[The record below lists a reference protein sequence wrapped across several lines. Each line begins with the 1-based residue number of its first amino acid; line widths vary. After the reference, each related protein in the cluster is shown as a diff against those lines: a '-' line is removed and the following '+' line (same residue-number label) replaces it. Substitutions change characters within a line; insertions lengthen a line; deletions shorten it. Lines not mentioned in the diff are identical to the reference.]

1 MEPETGPVVVLE
13 TNNTIQLAMA
23 RGLLDEAEIPYNLNG
38 QIATLVTDVDPM
50 IHKWVRIEVAR
61 ECEEEALEA
70 LAPVLSPS
78 ED

>member
-1 MEPETGPVVVLE
+1 MESETGPVVVLE

-50 IHKWVRIEVAR
+50 LHKWVRIEVPAD
-61 ECEEEALEA
+61 CEEEALEA
-70 LAPVLSPS
+70 LAPVLNATS
-78 ED
+78 

>member
-1 MEPETGPVVVLE
+1 MKPDDSPVVVLE

-23 RGLLDEAEIPYNLNG
+23 RGLLEEAEIPYNLNG

-50 IHKWVRIEVAR
+50 LQKWVRIEVPR
-61 ECEEEALEA
+61 ECQEEALEA

-78 ED
+78 EG